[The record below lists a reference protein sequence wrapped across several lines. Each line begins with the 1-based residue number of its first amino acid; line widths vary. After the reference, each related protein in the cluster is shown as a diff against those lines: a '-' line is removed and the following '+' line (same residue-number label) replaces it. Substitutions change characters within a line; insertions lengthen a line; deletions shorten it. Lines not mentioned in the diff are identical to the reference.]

1 MIGGRGRG
9 RGRGRDLSLKDGD
22 TDRQGFQHHQGIST
36 KKEEDLSLIP
46 SRPPY
51 PGRMEN
57 DAFVS
62 GKKVVVSDEK
72 V

>member
-22 TDRQGFQHHQGIST
+22 TDRQGFQHHQRIST
-36 KKEEDLSLIP
+36 KEEDFSLIP

-51 PGRMEN
+51 PGRKEN
-57 DAFVS
+57 DVFVS